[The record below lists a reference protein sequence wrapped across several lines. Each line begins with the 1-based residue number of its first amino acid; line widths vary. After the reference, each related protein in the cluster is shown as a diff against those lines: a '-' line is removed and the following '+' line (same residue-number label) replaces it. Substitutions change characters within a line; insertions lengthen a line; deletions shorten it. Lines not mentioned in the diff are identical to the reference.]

1 MISRARATNDRRLIM
16 LFGRVVVIVL
26 LVILVA
32 WVLGGLLRGR
42 PQRNRRNRR
51 RYR

>member
-1 MISRARATNDRRLIM
+1 M

-26 LVILVA
+26 ILIVVA

-42 PQRNRRNRR
+42 PQRERRNKRR
-51 RYR
+51 GY